1 MSSLIK
7 KIPDNFEKPL
17 FFEKTFYSKP
27 QFVKQTEKNSILSML
42 LTRKPINCRTTS
54 DTIKAIPMTFNYKEE
69 EIKKFDEFNKS
80 LSDISDFDLEK
91 EENDEEN
98 SSFNSLDEEDSE
110 KCEEIEIITK
120 SKFNGY
126 INNKNLFFKEYIE
139 DSRNSIEKKTQEMML
154 IISSIKEENE
164 NNISKSK

>member
-17 FFEKTFYSKP
+17 FFEKTFYSKT

-126 INNKNLFFKEYIE
+126 NNNKNNDNFEEELEKEFEEIQKQIFK
-139 DSRNSIEKKTQEMML
+139 NK
-154 IISSIKEENE
+154 N
-164 NNISKSK
+164 